1 MTLLTLHLY
10 RERCE
15 RFDSLKIR
23 IVRDNNNSLG
33 EMIKMKKTLL
43 MATGA
48 LLAAGFASSDAKA
61 VDVELYGQVN
71 KTLMQTDN
79 GTTSEFGV
87 RDNDKSSTRVGLK
100 GQQALDNGLTA
111 SVLVEYELN
120 GDDTRTKS
128 GTAINSGAA
137 STVTERHARVGLSGM
152 FGTVM
157 VGHTSVAT
165 DGATEQD
172 MAGVSDLLGSDIAR
186 FGGNTTFGGAI
197 TAGTEAQ
204 DVYTRFDGDRA
215 DVVAYHTPVIAGVQ
229 GRLSTSEGGEIQA
242 AAFYKGKYDAFAV
255 KAAAG
260 YESNST
266 NGVDHTITGSVSVK
280 HDSGLAGT
288 YAYGTQSTENGTSE
302 ADMHYVKVGY
312 AFDALEV
319 AADYASHDTDNGV
332 NLEGKAYGVGV
343 QYDLG
348 HGVSVAGAYRQLEA
362 EDNAGDADEID
373 LIMANV
379 RVKF

>member
-1 MTLLTLHLY
+1 
-10 RERCE
+10 
-15 RFDSLKIR
+15 
-23 IVRDNNNSLG
+23 
-33 EMIKMKKTLL
+33 MIKMKKTLL

-100 GQQALDNGLTA
+100 GEQALDNGLTA

-120 GDDTRTKS
+120 ADDTRTKS
-128 GTAINSGAA
+128 GTALTNGSAG

-186 FGGNTTFGGAI
+186 FGGATSFVGGA
-197 TAGTEAQ
+197 GTPTVANTF
-204 DVYTRFDGDRA
+204 TRFDGDRA

-229 GRLSTSEGGEIQA
+229 GRLSTSEGGEVQA

-266 NGVDHTITGSVSVK
+266 NNVDHTITGSVSVK

-288 YAYGTQSTENGTSE
+288 YAYGTQSTSTGANE

-319 AADYASHDTDNGV
+319 AADYATHDTDNAAG
-332 NLEGKAYGVGV
+332 LEGKAYGLGV

-362 EDNAGDADEID
+362 ENSTSDADEID

>member
-1 MTLLTLHLY
+1 
-10 RERCE
+10 
-15 RFDSLKIR
+15 
-23 IVRDNNNSLG
+23 
-33 EMIKMKKTLL
+33 

-48 LLAAGFASSDAKA
+48 LMAAGFAADAKA

-100 GQQALDNGLTA
+100 GEQMLDNGLTA

-128 GTAINSGAA
+128 GSAITSGTA
-137 STVTERHARVGLSGM
+137 STLTERHARVGVSGM

-157 VGHTSVAT
+157 VGHTSTAT
-165 DGATEQD
+165 DAAAEQD

-186 FGGNTTFGGAI
+186 FGGNTTFGGSI
-197 TAGTEAQ
+197 TGGTEVQ
-204 DVYTRFDGDRA
+204 DVFTRFDGDRA
-215 DVVAYHTPVIAGVQ
+215 DVVAYHTPVVAGIQ
-229 GRLSTSEGGEIQA
+229 GRLSTSEGGEVQG
-242 AAFYKGKYDAFAV
+242 AAFYKGKYDAVAV
-255 KAAAG
+255 KAALG

-266 NGVDHTITGSVSVK
+266 NGVDNTITGSVSLK

-288 YAYGTQSTENGTSE
+288 YAYGEQSTETGANE
-302 ADMHYVKVGY
+302 AEMHYFKVGY
-312 AFDALEV
+312 TMNALEI
-319 AADYASHDTDNGV
+319 AADYSTHETDNATGA
-332 NLEGKAYGVGV
+332 EGTAYGFGA

-362 EDNAGDADEID
+362 DDSAGDADEID
-373 LIMANV
+373 LLMANV